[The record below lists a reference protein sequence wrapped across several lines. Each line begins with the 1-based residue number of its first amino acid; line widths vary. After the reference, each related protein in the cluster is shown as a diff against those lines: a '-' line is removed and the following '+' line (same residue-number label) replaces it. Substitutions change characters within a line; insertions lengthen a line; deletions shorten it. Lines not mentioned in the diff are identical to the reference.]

1 MRALHGTLAGKR
13 SSVRSLLRFAFAS
26 GVFVVFLGFVEL
38 MRALGVFPIS
48 IAAPSEIYATF
59 VAHADDLWFHLKPT
73 LWATVVGYFFA
84 CTTAMALAMLAVL
97 VKRSEGI
104 VYNFAVV
111 IYSIPLIAS
120 APILVMWFGVGSTV
134 RIIIAAI
141 AGFFPVLVGAI
152 QGLRAVDRQAA
163 ELFHCL
169 SASKLQEFRL
179 LALPSALPYLFAGLK
194 ISAASAL
201 LGAIISEWVGAEKGL
216 GLMMAYALFSFN
228 VALVWLT
235 LIVSIVSAILAYSL
249 VGLVEKWVVHWERPA
264 EMIAD

>member
-1 MRALHGTLAGKR
+1 M
-13 SSVRSLLRFAFAS
+13 
-26 GVFVVFLGFVEL
+26 
-38 MRALGVFPIS
+38 
-48 IAAPSEIYATF
+48 ATCRC
-59 VAHADDLWFHLKPT
+59 WT
-73 LWATVVGYFFA
+73 
-84 CTTAMALAMLAVL
+84 
-97 VKRSEGI
+97 
-104 VYNFAVV
+104 
-111 IYSIPLIAS
+111 
-120 APILVMWFGVGSTV
+120 GS
-134 RIIIAAI
+134 IIIAAV

-169 SASKLQEFRL
+169 SATKFQEFRL

-235 LIVSIVSAILAYSL
+235 LIVSIISAILAYSL
-249 VGLVEKWVVHWERPA
+249 VGLVEKRVVYWERPA
-264 EMIAD
+264 EMVAE